1 MPISSISFVRV
12 TILSILIGLA
22 ALLAIV
28 AVNLWL
34 VRQAADYSAT
44 VALATQERA
53 AIVELRNTLDD
64 AETGQRG
71 YLLTNGNQD
80 YLAPYNEAQRRVR
93 ENTDRLAALTKSDP
107 AMAADV
113 AKLIPTMDAKLAELQ
128 KTIDLFNTSQRE
140 ASLKLVNTDLGK
152 RLMDEARELFAT
164 MVGRSEARI
173 DAATRS
179 QKDSIDALQWVTI
192 GGALVILLVVGG
204 SVWAVFSYTGQLEQ
218 ARKEVSTLNV
228 NLEQRVRERT
238 ADLGRANEEIQRFA
252 YIVTHD
258 LRAPLVNIMGFTS
271 ELETSLASIQSY
283 IKKHIDEAAQDEIA
297 KQAQIAVLEEVPE
310 AVSFIRSS
318 TRKMDGLINAILK
331 LSREGRRALR
341 PEWISLDT
349 LFKTAAASL
358 QHQIDDAGGAVNI
371 DTRVSTLVSDR
382 LALEQIVGNLLDNA
396 VKYRAPD
403 RALRIHIRAHETRGQ
418 RIIVEVEDNGRG
430 IAAQDH
436 ERVFDLFRR
445 SGAQN
450 MPGEGIGLAHV
461 RSMVRNLG
469 GEITLRSQI
478 EQGTTMQLNL
488 PRDLRAILATQTGAA

>member
-28 AVNLWL
+28 GVNLWL
-34 VRQAADYSAT
+34 VRQAAVFSAT
-44 VALATQERA
+44 VALATGERA
-53 AIVELRNTLDD
+53 AVVDLRNTLDD

-71 YLLTNGNQD
+71 YLLTGNQD
-80 YLAPYNEAQRRVR
+80 YLAPYDDARQRVR
-93 ENTDRLAALTKSDP
+93 ENRERIATLAKSDP
-107 AMAADV
+107 AMAGDAARLTD
-113 AKLIPTMDAKLAELQ
+113 LTDAKLAELQ
-128 KTIDLFNTSQRE
+128 KTIDLFNAGQRE
-140 ASLKLVNTDLGK
+140 ESLKLINTDLG
-152 RLMDEARELFAT
+152 RQLMDQARELFTA
-164 MVGRSEARI
+164 MIGRAEARI
-173 DAATRS
+173 ADASKS
-179 QKDSIDALQWVTI
+179 QQNSITALQWVTI

-204 SVWAVFSYTGQLEQ
+204 SVWAVLAYMQQLQE

-271 ELETSLASIQSY
+271 ELETSLAAIQTY
-283 IKKHIDEAAQDEIA
+283 IKQQPDAAAQDEIA
-297 KQAQIAVLEEVPE
+297 KQAQVAVLEEVPE

-331 LSREGRRALR
+331 LSREGRRALK

-349 LFKTAAASL
+349 LFKTATANL
-358 QHQIDDAGGAVNI
+358 QHQIDDAGGAVAI

-396 VKYRAPD
+396 VKYRSPNRD
-403 RALRIHIRAHETRGQ
+403 LRIQIRAHEARGQ
-418 RIIVEVEDNGRG
+418 RVIVEVEDNGRG

-445 SGAQN
+445 SGAQDK
-450 MPGEGIGLAHV
+450 PGEGIGLAHV

-469 GEITLRSQI
+469 GEITLQSQI

>member
-1 MPISSISFVRV
+1 MPISSFSFVRV

-28 AVNLWL
+28 GVNLWL
-34 VRQAADYSAT
+34 VRQAAVFSAT
-44 VALATQERA
+44 VALATGERA
-53 AIVELRNTLDD
+53 AIVDLRNTLDD

-71 YLLTNGNQD
+71 YLLTGNPD
-80 YLAPYNEAQRRVR
+80 YLAPYDDAQRRVHDNR
-93 ENTDRLAALTKSDP
+93 DRIAALAKSDP
-107 AMAADV
+107 LLAADV
-113 AKLIPTMDAKLAELQ
+113 AKLTTVTDAKLAELQ
-128 KTIDLFNTSQRE
+128 KTIDLFNAGQRD
-140 ASLKLVNTDLGK
+140 ASLKLVNTNLG
-152 RLMDEARELFAT
+152 RQLMDEARELFTA
-164 MVGRSEARI
+164 MIGRAEARI
-173 DAATRS
+173 ADATQS
-179 QKDSIDALQWVTI
+179 QHNSIIALQWVTI

-204 SVWAVFSYTGQLEQ
+204 SVWAILSYMRQLQQ
-218 ARKEVSTLNV
+218 ARQEVSVLNV

-271 ELETSLASIQSY
+271 ELETSLASIQTY
-283 IKKHIDEAAQDEIA
+283 IKQNVDGGGPQDDVAKEAQT
-297 KQAQIAVLEEVPE
+297 AVLEEVPE

-349 LFKTAAASL
+349 LFKTAAANL
-358 QHQIDDAGGAVNI
+358 QHQIDDAGGAVKI
-371 DTRVSTLVSDR
+371 DTSVSALVSDR
-382 LALEQIVGNLLDNA
+382 MALEQIVGNLLDNA
-396 VKYRAPD
+396 VKYRSPSRD
-403 RALRIHIRAHETRGQ
+403 LRIQIRAHEARGQ

-430 IAAQDH
+430 IAAHDH

-445 SGAQN
+445 SGTQDTQ
-450 MPGEGIGLAHV
+450 GEGIGLAHV

-469 GEITLRSQI
+469 GEITLQSQI

>member
-28 AVNLWL
+28 GVNLWL
-34 VRQAADYSAT
+34 VRQAGVYSAT
-44 VALATQERA
+44 VALAAGERA
-53 AIVELRNTLDD
+53 ALVDMRNTLDD

-71 YLLTNGNQD
+71 YLLTGNKD
-80 YLAPYNEAQRRVR
+80 YLAPYTDAQRRVQ
-93 ENTDRLAALTKSDP
+93 ENRDRMAALAKSDP
-107 AMAADV
+107 YLTTDV
-113 AKLIPTMDAKLAELQ
+113 AKLNELANAKLAELQ
-128 KTIDLFNTSQRE
+128 KTIDLFSAGQRDE
-140 ASLKLVNTDLGK
+140 ALKLVNTDRG
-152 RLMDEARELFAT
+152 RQLMDDARELFAS
-164 MVGRSEARI
+164 MIARSEARI
-173 DAATRS
+173 AEATQS
-179 QKDSIDALQWVTI
+179 QQNSILALQWITI

-204 SVWAVFSYTGQLEQ
+204 SVWAVLTYMQQLQE
-218 ARKEVSTLNV
+218 ARQEVSVLNV

-271 ELETSLASIQSY
+271 ELETSLAAIQTY
-283 IKKHIDEAAQDEIA
+283 IKQHINGGPQDDVAKDAQV
-297 KQAQIAVLEEVPE
+297 AVLEEVPE

-349 LFKTAAASL
+349 LFKTAAANL
-358 QHQIDDAGGAVNI
+358 QHQIDDAGGAVKI
-371 DTRVSTLVSDR
+371 DASVSALVSDR
-382 LALEQIVGNLLDNA
+382 MALEQIVGNLLDNA
-396 VKYRAPD
+396 VKYRSPERD
-403 RALRIHIRAHETRGQ
+403 LRIQIRAHETRGQ
-418 RIIVEVEDNGRG
+418 RIIVEVQDNGRG

-445 SGAQN
+445 SGTQDT
-450 MPGEGIGLAHV
+450 PGEGIGLAHV

-469 GEITLRSQI
+469 GEITLQSQI
-478 EQGTTMQLNL
+478 DQGTTMQLNL

>member
-12 TILSILIGLA
+12 TILSILIGLV

-34 VRQAADYSAT
+34 VRQAAVFSAT
-44 VALATQERA
+44 VALATGERA
-53 AIVELRNTLDD
+53 AVVDLRNTLDD

-71 YLLTNGNQD
+71 YLLTGNKD
-80 YLAPYNEAQRRVR
+80 YLAPYNDAQRRVH
-93 ENTDRLAALTKSDP
+93 ENRDRIAALAKSDP
-107 AMAADV
+107 AMEGDV
-113 AKLIPTMDAKLAELQ
+113 AKLTTLTEAKLAELQ
-128 KTIDLFNTSQRE
+128 KTIDLFDAGQRAE
-140 ASLKLVNTDLGK
+140 SLKLVNSNLG
-152 RLMDEARELFAT
+152 RQLMDEARELFTA
-164 MVGRSEARI
+164 MIARAEARI
-173 DAATRS
+173 ADASKS
-179 QKDSIDALQWVTI
+179 QQNSITALQWVTI

-204 SVWAVFSYTGQLEQ
+204 SVWAVLSHMRQLQE
-218 ARKEVSTLNV
+218 ARQEVSVLNV

-271 ELETSLASIQSY
+271 ELETSLTSIQSY
-283 IKKHIDEAAQDEIA
+283 IKQQSDGATQDEVA
-297 KQAQIAVLEEVPE
+297 KEAQIAALEDVPE

-331 LSREGRRALR
+331 LSREGRRALK

-349 LFKTAAASL
+349 LFKTAAANL
-358 QHQIDDAGGAVNI
+358 QHQIDDAGGAVAI
-371 DTRVSTLVSDR
+371 DTRVSALVSDR

-403 RALRIHIRAHETRGQ
+403 RALRIQIRAHETRGQ

-445 SGAQN
+445 SGAQDTQ
-450 MPGEGIGLAHV
+450 GEGIGLAHV

-478 EQGTTMQLNL
+478 EHGTTMQLNL
-488 PRDLRAILATQTGAA
+488 PRDLRTILPTQTGAA

>member
-1 MPISSISFVRV
+1 MPISSFSFVRV

-28 AVNLWL
+28 GVNLWL
-34 VRQAADYSAT
+34 VRQAAVFSAT
-44 VALATQERA
+44 VALATGERA
-53 AIVELRNTLDD
+53 AVVDLRNTLDD

-71 YLLTNGNQD
+71 YLLTGNKN
-80 YLAPYNEAQRRVR
+80 YLGPYDDAQRRVR
-93 ENTDRLAALTKSDP
+93 ENRERIAALAKSDT
-107 AMAADV
+107 AMEDDV
-113 AKLIPTMDAKLAELQ
+113 ARLTTLTDAKLAELQ
-128 KTIDLFNTSQRE
+128 KTVDLFNAGQRDE
-140 ASLKLVNTDLGK
+140 SLKLVNTDLG
-152 RLMDEARELFAT
+152 RQLMDQARELFTT
-164 MVGRSEARI
+164 MIARAEARI
-173 DAATRS
+173 ADASKS
-179 QKDSIDALQWVTI
+179 QQNSITALQWVTI

-204 SVWAVFSYTGQLEQ
+204 SVWAVLTYMRQLQE

-271 ELETSLASIQSY
+271 ELETSLASIQTY
-283 IKKHIDEAAQDEIA
+283 IKQHADENAQDDVT
-297 KQAQIAVLEEVPE
+297 KQAQVAVLEEVPE

-331 LSREGRRALR
+331 LSREGRRALK

-349 LFKTAAASL
+349 LFKTATANL
-358 QHQIDDAGGAVNI
+358 QHQIDDAGGAIAI

-396 VKYRAPD
+396 VKYRSPD
-403 RALRIHIRAHETRGQ
+403 RELRIQIRAHEARGQ
-418 RIIVEVEDNGRG
+418 RVIVEVEDNGRG

-445 SGAQN
+445 SGAQDK
-450 MPGEGIGLAHV
+450 PGEGIGLAHV
-461 RSMVRNLG
+461 RGMVRNLG
-469 GEITLRSQI
+469 GEITLRSQV
-478 EQGTTMQLNL
+478 EQGTTMLLNL

>member
-12 TILSILIGLA
+12 TILSILIGLV

-34 VRQAADYSAT
+34 VRQAAVFSAT
-44 VALATQERA
+44 VALATGERA
-53 AIVELRNTLDD
+53 AVVDLRNTLDD

-71 YLLTNGNQD
+71 YLLTGNKD
-80 YLAPYNEAQRRVR
+80 YLAPYNDAQRRVH
-93 ENTDRLAALTKSDP
+93 ENRDRIAALAKSDP
-107 AMAADV
+107 AMEGDV
-113 AKLIPTMDAKLAELQ
+113 AKLTTLTEAKLAELQ
-128 KTIDLFNTSQRE
+128 KTIDLFDAGQRAE
-140 ASLKLVNTDLGK
+140 SLKLVNSNLG
-152 RLMDEARELFAT
+152 RQLMDEARELFTA
-164 MVGRSEARI
+164 MIARAEARI
-173 DAATRS
+173 ADASKS
-179 QKDSIDALQWVTI
+179 QQNSIVALQWVTI

-204 SVWAVFSYTGQLEQ
+204 SVWAVLSYMRQLQE
-218 ARKEVSTLNV
+218 ARQEVSVLNV

-271 ELETSLASIQSY
+271 ELETSLTSIQSY
-283 IKKHIDEAAQDEIA
+283 IKQQSDGATQDEVA
-297 KQAQIAVLEEVPE
+297 KEAQIAALEDVPE

-331 LSREGRRALR
+331 LSREGRRALK

-349 LFKTAAASL
+349 LFKTAAANL
-358 QHQIDDAGGAVNI
+358 QHQIDDAGGAVAI
-371 DTRVSTLVSDR
+371 DTRVSALVSDR

-403 RALRIHIRAHETRGQ
+403 RALRIQIRAHEARGQ

-445 SGAQN
+445 SGAQDTQ
-450 MPGEGIGLAHV
+450 GEGIGLAHV

-478 EQGTTMQLNL
+478 EHGTTMQLNL
-488 PRDLRAILATQTGAA
+488 PRDLRTILPTQTGAA

>member
-12 TILSILIGLA
+12 TILSILIGLV

-34 VRQAADYSAT
+34 VRQAAVFSAT
-44 VALATQERA
+44 VALATGERA
-53 AIVELRNTLDD
+53 AVVDLRNTLDD

-71 YLLTNGNQD
+71 YLLTGNKD
-80 YLAPYNEAQRRVR
+80 YLAPYNDAQRRVH
-93 ENTDRLAALTKSDP
+93 ENRDRIAALAKSDP
-107 AMAADV
+107 AMEGDV
-113 AKLIPTMDAKLAELQ
+113 AKLTTLTEAKLAELQ
-128 KTIDLFNTSQRE
+128 KTIGLFDAGERDE
-140 ASLKLVNTDLGK
+140 ALKLVNSDLG
-152 RLMDEARELFAT
+152 RQLMDEARELFSA
-164 MVGRSEARI
+164 MIARAEARI
-173 DAATRS
+173 ADASKS
-179 QKDSIDALQWVTI
+179 QQNSIVALQWVTI

-204 SVWAVFSYTGQLEQ
+204 SVWAVLSYMRQLQE
-218 ARKEVSTLNV
+218 ARQEVSVLNV

-271 ELETSLASIQSY
+271 ELETSLTSIQSY
-283 IKKHIDEAAQDEIA
+283 IKQQSDGATQDEVA
-297 KQAQIAVLEEVPE
+297 KEAQIAALEDVPE

-331 LSREGRRALR
+331 LSREGRRALK

-349 LFKTAAASL
+349 LFKTAAANL
-358 QHQIDDAGGAVNI
+358 QHQIDDAGGAVAI
-371 DTRVSTLVSDR
+371 DTRVSALVSDR

-403 RALRIHIRAHETRGQ
+403 RALRIQIRAHEARGQ

-445 SGAQN
+445 SGAQDTQ
-450 MPGEGIGLAHV
+450 GEGIGLAHV

-478 EQGTTMQLNL
+478 EHGTTMQLNL
-488 PRDLRAILATQTGAA
+488 PRDLRTILPTQTGAA

>member
-1 MPISSISFVRV
+1 
-12 TILSILIGLA
+12 
-22 ALLAIV
+22 
-28 AVNLWL
+28 
-34 VRQAADYSAT
+34 
-44 VALATQERA
+44 
-53 AIVELRNTLDD
+53 
-64 AETGQRG
+64 
-71 YLLTNGNQD
+71 
-80 YLAPYNEAQRRVR
+80 
-93 ENTDRLAALTKSDP
+93 
-107 AMAADV
+107 
-113 AKLIPTMDAKLAELQ
+113 
-128 KTIDLFNTSQRE
+128 
-140 ASLKLVNTDLGK
+140 
-152 RLMDEARELFAT
+152 MDEARELFAT

-173 DAATRS
+173 DAATQS

-283 IKKHIDEAAQDEIA
+283 IKQHIDEGTQDEAA

-349 LFKTAAASL
+349 LFKTAAANL

-371 DTRVSTLVSDR
+371 DTRVSALVSDR
-382 LALEQIVGNLLDNA
+382 MALEQIVGNLLDNA

-403 RALRIHIRAHETRGQ
+403 RALRIQIRAHETRGQ

-445 SGAQN
+445 SGAQDT
-450 MPGEGIGLAHV
+450 PGEGIGLAHV

>member
-28 AVNLWL
+28 GVNLWL
-34 VRQAADYSAT
+34 VRQAAVFSAT
-44 VALATQERA
+44 VALATGERA
-53 AIVELRNTLDD
+53 AVVDLRNTLDD

-71 YLLTNGNQD
+71 YLLTGNQD
-80 YLAPYNEAQRRVR
+80 YLAPYDDARQRVR
-93 ENTDRLAALTKSDP
+93 VNRERIATLAKSDP
-107 AMAADV
+107 AMAGDV
-113 AKLIPTMDAKLAELQ
+113 ARLTDLTDAKLAELQ
-128 KTIDLFNTSQRE
+128 KTIDLYDAGQRDE
-140 ASLKLVNTDLGK
+140 ALRLVNTNKG
-152 RLMDEARELFAT
+152 RELMDQARELFVT
-164 MVGRSEARI
+164 MVARAEARI
-173 DAATRS
+173 ADASKS
-179 QKDSIDALQWVTI
+179 QQNSITALQWVTI

-204 SVWAVFSYTGQLEQ
+204 SVWAVLTYMRQLQE

-271 ELETSLASIQSY
+271 ELETSLAAIQSY
-283 IKKHIDEAAQDEIA
+283 IKQQPDTAAQDEVA
-297 KQAQIAVLEEVPE
+297 KQAQVAVLEEVPE

-331 LSREGRRALR
+331 LSREGRRALK

-349 LFKTAAASL
+349 LFKTATANL
-358 QHQIDDAGGAVNI
+358 RHQIDDAGGAVAI

-396 VKYRAPD
+396 VKYRSPD
-403 RALRIHIRAHETRGQ
+403 RDLRIQIRAHEARGQ
-418 RIIVEVEDNGRG
+418 RVIVEVEDNGRG

-445 SGAQN
+445 SGAQDK
-450 MPGEGIGLAHV
+450 PGEGIGLAHV

-469 GEITLRSQI
+469 GEITLQSQI

>member
-12 TILSILIGLA
+12 TILSILIGLV

-34 VRQAADYSAT
+34 VRQAAVFSAT
-44 VALATQERA
+44 VALATGERA
-53 AIVELRNTLDD
+53 AVVDLRNTLDD

-71 YLLTNGNQD
+71 YLLTGNKD
-80 YLAPYNEAQRRVR
+80 YLAPYNDAQRRVH
-93 ENTDRLAALTKSDP
+93 ENRDRIAALAKSDP
-107 AMAADV
+107 AMEGDV
-113 AKLIPTMDAKLAELQ
+113 AKLTTLTEAKLAELQ
-128 KTIDLFNTSQRE
+128 KTIDLFDAGQRAE
-140 ASLKLVNTDLGK
+140 SLKLVNSNLG
-152 RLMDEARELFAT
+152 RQLMDEARELFTA
-164 MVGRSEARI
+164 MIARAEARI
-173 DAATRS
+173 ADASKS
-179 QKDSIDALQWVTI
+179 QQNSITALQWVTI

-204 SVWAVFSYTGQLEQ
+204 SVWAVLTYMRQLQE
-218 ARKEVSTLNV
+218 ARQEVSVLNV

-271 ELETSLASIQSY
+271 ELETSLTSIQSY
-283 IKKHIDEAAQDEIA
+283 IKQQSDGATQDEVA
-297 KQAQIAVLEEVPE
+297 KEAQIAALEDVPE

-331 LSREGRRALR
+331 LSREGRRALK

-349 LFKTAAASL
+349 LFKTAAANL
-358 QHQIDDAGGAVNI
+358 QHQIDDAGGAVAI
-371 DTRVSTLVSDR
+371 DTRVSALVSDR

-403 RALRIHIRAHETRGQ
+403 RALRIQIRAHETRGQ

-445 SGAQN
+445 SGAQDTQ
-450 MPGEGIGLAHV
+450 GEGIGLAHV

-478 EQGTTMQLNL
+478 EHGTTMQLNL
-488 PRDLRAILATQTGAA
+488 PRDLRTILPTQTGAA

>member
-12 TILSILIGLA
+12 TILSILIGLV

-34 VRQAADYSAT
+34 VRQAAVFSAT
-44 VALATQERA
+44 VALATGERA
-53 AIVELRNTLDD
+53 AVVDLRNTLDD

-71 YLLTNGNQD
+71 YLLTGNKD
-80 YLAPYNEAQRRVR
+80 YLAPYDDAQRRVH
-93 ENTDRLAALTKSDP
+93 ENRDRIAALAKSDP
-107 AMAADV
+107 AMEGDV
-113 AKLIPTMDAKLAELQ
+113 AKLTTLTEAKLAELQ
-128 KTIDLFNTSQRE
+128 KTIGLFDAGERDE
-140 ASLKLVNTDLGK
+140 ALKLVNSDLG
-152 RLMDEARELFAT
+152 RQLMDEARELFSA
-164 MVGRSEARI
+164 MIARAEARI
-173 DAATRS
+173 ADASKS
-179 QKDSIDALQWVTI
+179 QQNSIVALQWVTI

-204 SVWAVFSYTGQLEQ
+204 SVWAVLSYMRQLQE
-218 ARKEVSTLNV
+218 ARQEVSVLNV

-271 ELETSLASIQSY
+271 ELETSLTSIQSY
-283 IKKHIDEAAQDEIA
+283 IKQQSDGATQDEVA
-297 KQAQIAVLEEVPE
+297 KEAQIAALEDVPE

-331 LSREGRRALR
+331 LSREGRRALK

-349 LFKTAAASL
+349 LFKTAAANL
-358 QHQIDDAGGAVNI
+358 QHQIDDAGGAVAI
-371 DTRVSTLVSDR
+371 DTRVSALVSDR

-403 RALRIHIRAHETRGQ
+403 RALRIQIRAHEARGQ

-445 SGAQN
+445 SGAQDTQ
-450 MPGEGIGLAHV
+450 GEGIGLAHV

-478 EQGTTMQLNL
+478 EHGTTMQLNL
-488 PRDLRAILATQTGAA
+488 PRDLRTILPTQTGAA